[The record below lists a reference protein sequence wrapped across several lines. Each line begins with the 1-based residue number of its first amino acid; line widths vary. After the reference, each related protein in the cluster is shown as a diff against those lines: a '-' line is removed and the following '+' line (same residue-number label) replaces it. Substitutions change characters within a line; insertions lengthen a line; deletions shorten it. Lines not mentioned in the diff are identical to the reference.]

1 MIKQRI
7 LRYTFILAISLT
19 GPCALAQDAK
29 PGEQVKLPGHESNL
43 IADNAPVFG
52 GIAVSADLVGFAMK
66 AVSARF
72 ANMEVAGRL
81 NFCEKYFPIVELG
94 IGDCKKTG
102 GDNNNTFS
110 CTAPY
115 YRIGMDYNMNKK
127 MSGNRFFIGLRY
139 AFTNYSYSFDN
150 PDFADPVWKIHSPL
164 ALHDLNGKN
173 QWVEVVIGMETKL
186 WSIVRLGWNLRF
198 RNRLK
203 QKVSEYGEPFYVP
216 GFGKNGGSTFGG
228 TVNLTFDIGKTAKKN
243 IGK

>member
-1 MIKQRI
+1 MTKQNI
-7 LRYTFILAISLT
+7 CRYTYILVISLV
-19 GPCALAQDAK
+19 CLNLFAQKENTKKAPVIPK
-29 PGEQVKLPGHESNL
+29 PESNL
-43 IADNAPVFG
+43 IADIAPVFG
-52 GIAVSADLVGFAMK
+52 GIAVSADLVGFSMK
-66 AVSARF
+66 VLNSRF

-115 YRIGMDYNMNKK
+115 YRVGMDYNFNKK
-127 MSGNRFFIGLRY
+127 MTGNRFFLGLRY
-139 AFTNYSYSFDN
+139 AFTSYKYDFEN
-150 PDFADPVWKIHSPL
+150 PDYADPVWKIHSPL
-164 ALHDLNGKN
+164 DLRDMNGKN
-173 QWVEVVIGMETKL
+173 QWLEIVVGMETKL
-186 WSIVRLGWNLRF
+186 WSIIRLGWNLRYKA
-198 RNRLK
+198 RLK
-203 QKVSEYGEPFYVP
+203 QSVPENGDPYYVP